1 MQAQPFLPRP
11 CSLCHGLK
19 KRMMGPHS
27 FGSSPAQ
34 AARPAHSAQP
44 AGRGGA
50 EDRASERVGANASS
64 KPHRSAW
71 GEIIPEIK
79 SWARSL
85 QDVVHESP
93 PN

>member
-44 AGRGGA
+44 AGRGEQKTEQA
-50 EDRASERVGANASS
+50 SVWVQVHLQSLIDRLGG
-64 KPHRSAW
+64 K
-71 GEIIPEIK
+71 
-79 SWARSL
+79 
-85 QDVVHESP
+85 
-93 PN
+93 